1 MPGSPVQPLLLF
13 KGQVLPPQTPVV
25 HPGLVLGL
33 RGCLFPCGG
42 VCCEGLTEGPA
53 GSQSCG
59 WCLLCAGSA
68 QCLGLREQC
77 HGHLGKTGSPG
88 ASPSSPTPGCP
99 PPPAPSCGTPGCGTL
114 ACQIH
119 HLLSS
124 FFPLHFFFWGRGEEG
139 GGRTNLSTWMLSNK
153 TLHKPVSGAACTS
166 FPWG

>member
-1 MPGSPVQPLLLF
+1 MPGPPVQPLPLF
-13 KGQVLPPQTPVV
+13 KGQVLPPRP
-25 HPGLVLGL
+25 LLYILGL
-33 RGCLFPCGG
+33 FWACGAVSCPGEG
-42 VCCEGLTEGPA
+42 VCCEGLAEAPA

-77 HGHLGKTGSPG
+77 HGHSGKTGSPG
-88 ASPSSPTPGCP
+88 ASPSPPTPGCP
-99 PPPAPSCGTPGCGTL
+99 PPPAPSCSTL
-114 ACQIH
+114 ALRLH
-119 HLLSS
+119 HLLYS

-139 GGRTNLSTWMLSNK
+139 GGRTNLSTWMLGNK